1 MKFNNSNNNDSR
13 WKSVNQRL
21 GGVKGVLKIDEG
33 EKKLP
38 RLVQYDMLE
47 RDNAEWNQTKKE
59 FAKRY
64 NLKKIVDCKYDLLT
78 LKTKLQSSDD

>member
-1 MKFNNSNNNDSR
+1 MKNTSKWSQVNSR
-13 WKSVNQRL
+13 I
-21 GGVKGVLKIDEG
+21 GGVKGLLRLDNV

-47 RDNAEWNQTKKE
+47 RDLKEWDQTKKE

-64 NLKKIVDCKYDLLT
+64 NLKKIIDCKLEIVTFLMVFA
-78 LKTKLQSSDD
+78 SDDRGR